1 MNKENAKDYLPLVQA
16 LAEGKTIQHCK
27 VSGEASSDYW
37 QDCIA
42 PTFGD
47 KASRYRIKPE
57 QKKQYYRVSLMLD
70 EYGNF
75 FVSTIDNSSNEDESN
90 YESEKG
96 YRDGIHFV
104 RWLTDRIEYT
114 LPEGDA

>member
-1 MNKENAKDYLPLVQA
+1 MNKDNARDYLPLVQA

-57 QKKQYYRVSLMLD
+57 PKKDWARLALLKD
-70 EYGNF
+70 DKEYFSGRA
-75 FVSTIDNSSNEDESN
+75 DKDMGSSEDEII
-90 YESEKG
+90 KG
-96 YRDGIHFV
+96 LEDLYCAHFV